1 MKKFLNSSK
10 NSDRSEKILLFFIMI
25 LIFIVLTYWEIV
37 VVRCLYLN
45 QLFGNTSL
53 FLISLLWV
61 IANTTILSIQV
72 NLTYRL
78 LHEIR
83 HDRVVI

>member
-1 MKKFLNSSK
+1 MKKFFNTSK
-10 NSDRSEKILLFFIMI
+10 NSESSEKKLLFFIMI

-37 VVRCLYLN
+37 GVRCLYLN

-53 FLISLLWV
+53 TLISLLWV
-61 IANTTILSIQV
+61 IANTAILSIQV
-72 NLTYRL
+72 NLTYKL

-83 HDRVVI
+83 HDRVAI